1 MELWFEMDEVHWF
14 IWVKSCGTGAR
25 RLDKSNVIM
34 SNWLSHLRTP
44 GRELSTRNPADALKW
59 TATDEPEKFAGFE
72 TIRWWKRDGET
83 ETARAFRCAHF
94 LTLNFSLWHSE
105 RKKKKNQLSPC
116 CYGKLFSPPLNSGMW
131 ENVRLS
137 AQISVGEGR
146 GVFIYFR
153 HFFSLP
159 SFWTMNPAPSRH
171 TKKEIKKNSRITV
184 SEWFNEPSA

>member
-44 GRELSTRNPADALKW
+44 RRELSTRKPADALKW
-59 TATDEPEKFAGFE
+59 TATEEQEKFAGFE
-72 TIRWWKRDGET
+72 MNRWWKRDGET

-94 LTLNFSLWHSE
+94 LTLNFSLWHSVRGE
-105 RKKKKNQLSPC
+105 KSALTVLLWKSFFF
-116 CYGKLFSPPLNSGMW
+116 YFSLNSKMW

-137 AQISVGEGR
+137 ARISLR
-146 GVFIYFR
+146 GVYLLR
-153 HFFSLP
+153 HFFFPSLLFLNCEFC
-159 SFWTMNPAPSRH
+159 SINTH
-171 TKKEIKKNSRITV
+171 KGEKKEIKKDLPNYV
-184 SEWFNEPSA
+184 SE